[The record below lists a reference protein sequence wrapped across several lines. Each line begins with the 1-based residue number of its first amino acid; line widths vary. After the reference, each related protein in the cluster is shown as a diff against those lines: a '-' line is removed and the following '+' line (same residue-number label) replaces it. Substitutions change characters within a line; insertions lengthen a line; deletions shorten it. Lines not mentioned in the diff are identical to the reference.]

1 MTRFLFEPSAFMVQ
15 VSNDPGDNRSLIYA
29 IFFPSGEKTG
39 SVSMWPSEVRRVTPL
54 PSMFTLKMLVGFGV
68 S

>member
-1 MTRFLFEPSAFMVQ
+1 MTRLLFEPSAFMVQ
-15 VSNDPGDNRSLIYA
+15 VSKDPGDNRSLMYA

-39 SVSMWPSEVRRVTPL
+39 SVSMCPSEVRRVTPL
-54 PSMFTLKMLVGFGV
+54 PSMFILKMLVGLGV